1 MLPNKFSVTP
11 KKIWAVIILSFL
23 LLTVAEYRQVSTD
36 SSIWKQKQITKMYDR
51 YSKEFPEI
59 PDISVQELKLLQ
71 QQVIYR

>member
-36 SSIWKQKQITKMYDR
+36 SSIWKQKQITKMMEAKTNY
-51 YSKEFPEI
+51 
-59 PDISVQELKLLQ
+59 
-71 QQVIYR
+71 